1 MSRFLE
7 INEKLDKL
15 TIFRGI
21 LKDPAI
27 DALRDLAV
35 MINSPAVGGD
45 SPDRIQS
52 NDSRY
57 CNFVS
62 KMYTVTADFSLYV
75 KTLVLHDENFYVR
88 DKAAKKRIPK
98 VIEDHLEVELD
109 ILQSLAELKSA
120 DIKKLLSGGPS
131 LPSWHTSKTDIKA
144 EYKAMIEALSV
155 KGYGMY
161 ARYRAFC
168 IKDGRICPV
177 KYPDTRSLDQL
188 FEYEKERSLIIKN
201 TEALVSGKGASN
213 ILLYGDAGTGKSST
227 VKAVAKEY
235 ADRGLRLIEIKKEQL
250 HQITDVI
257 DELSSNPL
265 NFILFI
271 DDLSFTGNDDNFS
284 ALKAVLEG
292 SISSFGRNIAI
303 YATSNRRHLIKEFLS
318 DRLGDDLHLND
329 TLQEMTS
336 LAARFGLTI
345 TFSKPDRDDYLSIVE
360 KLASQ
365 YDVQMPREKLF
376 AMAERFA
383 IRANGRSPRVA
394 RQFIELQ
401 KIGITE

>member
-1 MSRFLE
+1 
-7 INEKLDKL
+7 
-15 TIFRGI
+15 
-21 LKDPAI
+21 
-27 DALRDLAV
+27 
-35 MINSPAVGGD
+35 
-45 SPDRIQS
+45 
-52 NDSRY
+52 
-57 CNFVS
+57 
-62 KMYTVTADFSLYV
+62 
-75 KTLVLHDENFYVR
+75 
-88 DKAAKKRIPK
+88 
-98 VIEDHLEVELD
+98 
-109 ILQSLAELKSA
+109 
-120 DIKKLLSGGPS
+120 LS
-131 LPSWHTSKTDIKA
+131 SWHTSKTDIKA
-144 EYKAMIEALSV
+144 EYKAMIEALPV

-303 YATSNRRHLIKEFLS
+303 YATSNRRHLIKAFLS